1 MMSGWVLDDQALV
14 SYDAFKNMGLF
25 DFPGANV
32 GKFLFGLRV
41 LFLSVRGCPA
51 RLPVIGKLLEERCLE
66 VGRLQA
72 SLANVVWATRYE
84 QSS

>member
-1 MMSGWVLDDQALV
+1 MGGWVLDDQALV
-14 SYDAFKNMGLF
+14 SYDAFKDVRLF

-32 GKFLFGLRV
+32 GKFLFGLGV
-41 LFLSVRGCPA
+41 LFLSVGWCPA

-72 SLANVVWATRYE
+72 SLANVVWATKYE
-84 QSS
+84 QPS